1 MTHRCIHFFVPS
13 VQAYF
18 LGSNY
23 CIWKSSKSLKTR
35 LSPST
40 NWFRL
45 FCFHEDPA
53 LPKKEQYLLFW
64 MEIQNLEGRT
74 KCVNAE
80 KRAHFHFQ
88 LHVLL
93 SMYVPFPCTQH
104 TYFYQYTSLS
114 PLRSTRTSIN
124 IHLFPLY
131 TSHVLLSIYIP
142 FPSTQHTYF
151 YQYASPSPLRSTRTS
166 INIHPFPLYAAHFM
180 KGFWSCI
187 WCIFFS
193 YLKNLGTINIPS
205 LPHFLFFFCPFP
217 PRKNSQLRHY
227 YQIFKQMNKLYF

>member
-1 MTHRCIHFFVPS
+1 MQGEWVFRFIILLTHRCIHFFVPS

-93 SMYVPFPCTQH
+93 SIYIPFPCTQHTYFYLYIPFPSTQH

-124 IHLFPLY
+124 MHPLPLY
-131 TSHVLLSIYIP
+131 AAHVLLSIYIP
-142 FPSTQHTYF
+142 FRSTQHTLWKVSDLVYDV
-151 YQYASPSPLRSTRTS
+151 
-166 INIHPFPLYAAHFM
+166 
-180 KGFWSCI
+180 
-187 WCIFFS
+187 FFS
-193 YLKNLGTINIPS
+193 RILKIWAL
-205 LPHFLFFFCPFP
+205 
-217 PRKNSQLRHY
+217 
-227 YQIFKQMNKLYF
+227 